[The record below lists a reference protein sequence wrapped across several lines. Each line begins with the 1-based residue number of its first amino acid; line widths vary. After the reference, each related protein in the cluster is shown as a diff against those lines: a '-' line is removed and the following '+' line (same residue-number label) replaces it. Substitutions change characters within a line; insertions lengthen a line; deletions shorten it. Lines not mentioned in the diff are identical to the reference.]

1 MRSVWTQHQFGW
13 VPALVLENQVW
24 TQLESINWL
33 IFFCDQRCDLCLETC
48 VYERKNKRAYQSVI
62 HYRVSTVWTQ
72 HQFVR
77 ILAIVIWGTNCELS
91 QKHKY
96 IEPLFLVG
104 CDEGS
109 EASHLDGLHCQ
120 HHLWGLLGN
129 KHSWLPH
136 GRFFSLAQI
145 PYNRSKQHNSLVQFS
160 HQPDYIC
167 LGQRAI

>member
-1 MRSVWTQHQFGW
+1 MRSVWT
-13 VPALVLENQVW
+13 LILENQVW

-33 IFFCDQRCDLCLETC
+33 IFFCDQRCDQRCDPCFETC
-48 VYERKNKRAYQSVI
+48 VYERKNKTGLSIGVYTIGYQLSEHITNLYWYLLVI
-62 HYRVSTVWTQ
+62 K
-72 HQFVR
+72 
-77 ILAIVIWGTNCELS
+77 GTNCKLS

-96 IEPLFLVG
+96 IDPLFSVG

-109 EASHLDGLHCQ
+109 EASHHDGLHCQ
-120 HHLWGLLGN
+120 HHLWGVLGD

-136 GRFFSLAQI
+136 VRLFSLARL